1 MNDEL
6 DNMKQI
12 WQNNPTAAASLDEV
26 AMLRMI
32 AQRSNDAYSKLRRNL
47 LFEAIFAV
55 CCLAFVAFRII
66 KVQDTQAQMALV
78 QLFVLI
84 LPLFLFYYFGYR
96 NLQKND
102 LAVGNFRESLQSNIQ
117 FWQRALRFY
126 FWGGALLFP
135 IVVIALGWYQ
145 MRLGSSGALVVFA
158 GGPWVVLAKILG
170 ITIFASGLT
179 WLLVRWSY
187 GIYVDRL
194 KNCLRELTVDVDF

>member
-12 WQNNPTAAASLDEV
+12 WQNSPTPAASLDEA
-26 AMLRMI
+26 AMLRLLV
-32 AQRSNDAYSKLRRNL
+32 QRSNDAYSKLRRNL

-55 CCLAFVAFRII
+55 CCLVFIAFRII
-66 KVQDTQAQMALV
+66 KIQDTQAQMALL

-84 LPLFLFYYFGYR
+84 MPLFLFYYFGYK

-102 LAVGNFRESLQSNIQ
+102 LPVGSFRETLQSNVQ
-117 FWQRALRFY
+117 FWQRALRLY
-126 FWGGALLFP
+126 FWGGVLLFP

-145 MRLGSSGALVVFA
+145 MRLDNIGSLVVFA

-179 WLLVRWSY
+179 WFLVRWSY
-187 GIYVDRL
+187 GIYVERL
-194 KNCLRELTVDVDF
+194 RSCLRELDADC